1 MVIEHGWK
9 QSWHYGTVES
19 INILKEV
26 NILVVN
32 WKIQNEGKHI
42 LEKYAICKNTCVTW
56 LFLPV
61 VLTYIDFKH
70 SSPGA
75 LQ

>member
-1 MVIEHGWK
+1 MMIAHSWK
-9 QSWHYGTVES
+9 KSSNYGTVES

-42 LEKYAICKNTCVTW
+42 LEKYAICKNPCVTG
-56 LFLPV
+56 LFLRV
-61 VLTYIDFKH
+61 VLICIDFKH
-70 SSPGA
+70 WSPGA